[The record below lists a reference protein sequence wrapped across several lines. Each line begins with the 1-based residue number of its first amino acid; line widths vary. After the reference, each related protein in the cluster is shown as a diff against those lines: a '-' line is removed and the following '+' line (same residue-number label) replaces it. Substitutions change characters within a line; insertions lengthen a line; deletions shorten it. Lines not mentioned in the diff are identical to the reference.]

1 MEYSKQF
8 NPCFCGIYSQ
18 RCGIYSQRILKQ
30 WQRKKKESL
39 NPCFC
44 GIYSQR
50 KKTGFE
56 HSRLSQVLILVFVE
70 FTLRVKDIVLK
81 KITMTS

>member
-8 NPCFCGIYSQ
+8 NPCF
-18 RCGIYSQRILKQ
+18 CGIYSQRILKQ

-50 KKTGFE
+50 HATSKEREIF
-56 HSRLSQVLILVFVE
+56 
-70 FTLRVKDIVLK
+70 LK
-81 KITMTS
+81 S